1 MRRLRAKSP
10 LVGAPARPARAYTRQ
25 RLPDPMP
32 ALAEPDDDHDHS
44 RALRR
49 ELYLFALYRM
59 LEASLLALVVF
70 SPVGALIG
78 EMHLPD
84 FARVLAVAYLLLS
97 TGLLLRARTVRTGI
111 AGHAV
116 AGTALDILVAGLAT
130 HAMPGA
136 GPGIALML
144 VFNVGAVSLFL
155 SLRGSV
161 AMAAVAALSLIGEYA
176 WDGIEFDTSGSRP
189 FAEVLMFAVGYFAV
203 AALIHHLGRQMRATQ
218 RLADRRGAEA
228 ANLAEIN
235 ELVIRRMRTGVMLV
249 DGRGHVRMANEA
261 AQLLLSND
269 DDAQE
274 HALHGRTLA
283 QIAPELALR
292 LAEWLRDGQQN
303 EEPLVYGADQAE
315 VLPRFARLL
324 ANSDTTLI
332 FLDDTS
338 MLSRRAES
346 ITLAAMGRF
355 SASLAH
361 EIRNPLAAI
370 SYATQLLEESHDLTT
385 ADRRLLQI
393 IHQQCLR
400 TNGIVESVLGL
411 ARRERAKPEHI
422 DLVIFIRGFID
433 DYRMIVPEDNAQL
446 RMTGR
451 TAPLPVM
458 FDPRHLQ
465 QILTALVNNAVRYGH
480 MPGEKPRIA
489 IHLEETEQRPV
500 ISVLDR
506 GPGIPDAVV
515 AQLFRPFFTTSE
527 NGTGLGLYIANE
539 LSRANEA
546 TLDYVAVPGGGA
558 CFRLVLPAQHA
569 LMSG

>member
-1 MRRLRAKSP
+1 M
-10 LVGAPARPARAYTRQ
+10 
-25 RLPDPMP
+25 
-32 ALAEPDDDHDHS
+32 AEPDADPDDHDNS

-49 ELYLFALYRM
+49 ELYLFALYRV

-78 EMHLPD
+78 EKHLPT
-84 FARVLAVAYLLLS
+84 LAVALTTAYLLLS
-97 TGLLLRARTVRTGI
+97 LGLLVRARTLRTGI
-111 AGHAV
+111 ARPVVPATVIDIVV
-116 AGTALDILVAGLAT
+116 AALAT

-144 VFNVGAVSLFL
+144 VFNIGAVSLFL

-176 WDGIEFDTSGSRP
+176 WDGIEFGTVARP
-189 FAEVLMFAVGYFAV
+189 FAEVLMFSVAYFAV
-203 AALIHHLGRQMRATQ
+203 AALIHHLGGRMRATQ
-218 RLADRRGAEA
+218 RLADQRGAEA

-261 AQLLLSND
+261 AQLLLRND

-292 LAEWLRDGQQN
+292 LAEWLRDGQQS

-385 ADRRLLQI
+385 SDRRLLQI

-422 DLVIFIRGFID
+422 DLVIFVRSFID

-451 TAPLPVM
+451 AAPLPVM

-480 MPGEKPRIA
+480 VPGEKPRIA
-489 IHLEETEQRPV
+489 IHLEETEDRPV

-539 LSRANEA
+539 LCRANEA
-546 TLDYVAVPGGGA
+546 SLEYVSVPGGGA
-558 CFRLVLPAQHA
+558 CFRIMLPAQHA

>member
-1 MRRLRAKSP
+1 
-10 LVGAPARPARAYTRQ
+10 
-25 RLPDPMP
+25 
-32 ALAEPDDDHDHS
+32 LAEPDIDDHDHS

-49 ELYLFALYRM
+49 ELYLFALYRV

-70 SPVGALIG
+70 SPVGSLIG
-78 EMHLPD
+78 EKHLP
-84 FARVLAVAYLLLS
+84 ALAAGVALAYLLLS
-97 TGLLLRARTVRTGI
+97 LGLLVRARTLRSGIVRHVVLAT
-111 AGHAV
+111 AV
-116 AGTALDILVAGLAT
+116 DIVVAVLAT

-155 SLRGSV
+155 SLRWS
-161 AMAAVAALSLIGEYA
+161 MALAAAASLSLIGEYL
-176 WDGIEFDTSGSRP
+176 WDQVEFGTVARP
-189 FAEVLMFAVGYFAV
+189 FAEVLMFSVAYFAV

-218 RLADRRGAEA
+218 RLADQRGAEA

-261 AQLLLSND
+261 AMLLLRND

-283 QIAPELALR
+283 EIAPELALR
-292 LAEWLRDGQQN
+292 LAEWLKDGQQK
-303 EEPLVYGADQAE
+303 EEPLVYGPDDAE

-324 ANSDTTLI
+324 ANSDTTLV

-385 ADRRLLQI
+385 SDRRLLQI

-422 DLVIFIRGFID
+422 DLVIFVRNFIE
-433 DYRMIVPEDNAQL
+433 DYRMIVPEENAQL
-446 RMTGR
+446 RMTGDA
-451 TAPLPVM
+451 TPLPVM
-458 FDPRHLQ
+458 FDPRHMQ

-480 MPGEKPRIA
+480 VPGEKPRIA
-489 IHLEETEQRPV
+489 IHLEVAEQRPV
-500 ISVLDR
+500 VSVLDR

-539 LSRANEA
+539 LSRANES

-569 LMSG
+569 LMSA

>member
-1 MRRLRAKSP
+1 LDE
-10 LVGAPARPARAYTRQ
+10 PA
-25 RLPDPMP
+25 
-32 ALAEPDDDHDHS
+32 AEDQDSNTS

-49 ELYLFALYRM
+49 ELYLFALYRVF
-59 LEASLLALVVF
+59 EAAVLALVVF
-70 SPVGALIG
+70 SPVGSLIG
-78 EMHLPD
+78 ERHAPE
-84 FARVLAVAYLLLS
+84 LAVVLVVVYLLVS
-97 TGLLLRARTVRTGI
+97 VGLLVRARTLRTGI
-111 AGHAV
+111 VRHVV
-116 AGTALDILVAGLAT
+116 AATAFDVVVAALAT
-130 HAMPGA
+130 HALPGA
-136 GPGIALML
+136 APGIAMML
-144 VFNVGAVSLFL
+144 IFNVGAVSLFL
-155 SLRGSV
+155 SLRGSL
-161 AMAAVAALSLIGEYA
+161 VAATVASLALIGEYA
-176 WDGIEFDTSGSRP
+176 WTSADTGVMVRP
-189 FAEVLMFAVGYFAV
+189 FAEVLMFTVSFFAV
-203 AALIHHLGRQMRATQ
+203 AALIHHLGQRMRSTQ
-218 RLADRRGAEA
+218 RLADQRGAEA

-235 ELVIRRMRTGVMLV
+235 ELVIRRMRTGVLLV
-249 DGRGHVRMANEA
+249 DARGQIRMANEA
-261 AQLLLSND
+261 AQLLLRND
-269 DDAQE
+269 DDAQD
-274 HALHGRTLA
+274 HAMHGRTLA

-292 LAEWLRDGQQN
+292 LAEWLKSGQQN
-303 EEPLVYGADQAE
+303 DAPLVYGPDDAE

-324 ANSDTTLI
+324 ANSDSTLV

-385 ADRRLLQI
+385 SDRRLLQI

-422 DLVIFIRGFID
+422 DLVIFLRNFID

-446 RMTGR
+446 RMTGSQS
-451 TAPLPVM
+451 PLPVM

-480 MPGEKPRIA
+480 VPGEKPRISL
-489 IHLEETEQRPV
+489 HLELVEQRPV

-527 NGTGLGLYIANE
+527 NGTGLGLYIAHE
-539 LSRANEA
+539 LCRANES
-546 TLDYVAVPGGGA
+546 TLDFVPVPGGGA
-558 CFRLVLPAQHA
+558 CFRIELPAQHA
-569 LMSG
+569 LSAS